1 MKSFIALWAMV
12 ALKICAATITYT
24 GTLANPEDSFQ
35 TTLTLP
41 VSGIVTLQT
50 WGFGGGTNAAG
61 TLIPAGGFDPLVAI
75 FDSTGLLVEGTSDAL
90 TNYGSYMGCPPAGT
104 VAIGAIGSNCGDITM
119 TLSLAAGSYTI
130 LLADAVYI
138 PNAIFDDGTLS
149 EGFTDLTGGSFPL
162 QTCFDANN
170 CNSDTPNWALDV
182 TAPVPEPAAV
192 AITGLGLLGLAIL
205 ARLRQ
210 RAIHVSKFEK

>member
-1 MKSFIALWAMV
+1 VKSFIALSALT
-12 ALKICAATITYT
+12 ALKICAGTISYT
-24 GTLANPEDSFQ
+24 GALTSPEDSFQ
-35 TTLTLP
+35 IALTIP
-41 VSGIVTLQT
+41 TSGTVILQT

-61 TLIPAGGFDPLVAI
+61 TPIPAGGFDPLVAV

-90 TNYGSYMGCPPAGT
+90 TNYGTFMGCPPAGT
-104 VAIGAIGSNCGDITM
+104 VVIGNIAGNCGDITM
-119 TLSLAAGSYTI
+119 TLNLAAGSYTI

-138 PNAIFDDGTLS
+138 PNAIFDNGTLS

-170 CNSDTPNWALDV
+170 CNNDTANWALDV

-192 AITGLGLLGLAIL
+192 AITAMGLLLLAV
-205 ARLRQ
+205 RSRYRFKQ
-210 RAIHVSKFEK
+210 